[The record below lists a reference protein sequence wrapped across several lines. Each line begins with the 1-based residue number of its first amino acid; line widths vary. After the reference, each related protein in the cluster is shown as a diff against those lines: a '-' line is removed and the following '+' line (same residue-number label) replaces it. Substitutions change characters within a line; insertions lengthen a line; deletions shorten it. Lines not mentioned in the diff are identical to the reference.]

1 MRYCFCILFLFV
13 SAATFAQQ
21 SAAQLRTRLEAGT
34 DNEKIQTCLELS
46 KVYATAQ
53 PDSAVDYCNQA
64 MRLAQKRSDRHN
76 EATVL
81 LELGRIN
88 ELHHHNDLARR
99 FTNEALSI
107 FRTIK
112 EPEGIAL
119 AYDQLGLIE
128 GLQENISL
136 ATKDMG
142 RAMKFYEDTH
152 DTSGILETY
161 HGLGAVYEQKG
172 EIEKAL
178 TYYLRALVQYEHR
191 DIKPEAY
198 FILLERIGHLY
209 LKKGDSKNAL
219 RYLQEGVHNSN
230 NSANRDTQI
239 TLLDE
244 EGKVFEQEGEKSR
257 ALLFYKKALAEA
269 KTFNKPEEEAQAL
282 ISIAGVL
289 KKQDATQSLD
299 DLKKALKIAGN
310 LHQPQLE
317 ANIYEALAGVYQQQK
332 DYKEAMEA
340 LEEHHRLLDSLLGAD
355 TTKDIAELD
364 SSYALE
370 SSREKVGQLQQVNKK
385 ESTELNLGIVIL
397 IAVLIILVLLW
408 FYLRKVNRLNAEL
421 TTSNKV
427 KDTLFSII
435 GHDLKGPAG
444 SAAQLFAMME
454 TEEFSEEELRGMI
467 SELRVQTSASFEL
480 LNALFEW
487 GRSQLQGVKVQ
498 QEIVI
503 SKPVINKNISVLSQ
517 QAAIKNI
524 TITDHTPADAQVF
537 IDPNHFDFIIRNLLS
552 NAIKFTFAGGQINIT
567 SNLTDKEMVY
577 GVRDTGIGIS
587 EAQQQA
593 FQKTNIN
600 VSFGTKGEKGSGLG
614 LLLIKEFVK
623 ANHGRIWLE
632 SVEGQGTTFYFAFPV
647 TGK

>member
-1 MRYCFCILFLFV
+1 MRYHFYVLFFFI
-13 SAATFAQQ
+13 SATVLAQQ
-21 SAAQLRTRLEAGT
+21 PATQLRAKLAEGT
-34 DNEKIQTCLELS
+34 YSEKIQTCLQLS
-46 KVYATAQ
+46 KVYATTQ
-53 PDSAVDYCNQA
+53 PDSAVDFCNQA
-64 MRLAQKRSDRHN
+64 MRLAQKHNDRHN
-76 EATVL
+76 EASIL
-81 LELGRIN
+81 LELGNIN
-88 ELHHHNDLARR
+88 ELHHHSDLARR

-128 GLQENISL
+128 GMQANISL

-191 DIKPEAY
+191 AIKPEAY

-219 RYLQEGVHNSN
+219 RYLEEGVRNSN
-230 NSANRDTQI
+230 SPSNRDTQI

-244 EGKVFEQEGEKSR
+244 EGKVFEQEGEKAR
-257 ALLFYKKALAEA
+257 ALAYYKKALVEA
-269 KTFNKPEEEAQAL
+269 KTFNKPEQEAQAL
-282 ISIAGVL
+282 INIAGIL
-289 KKQDATQSLD
+289 KKQNAAQSLT
-299 DLKKALKIAGN
+299 DLKQALKIVAG

-317 ANIYEALAGVYQQQK
+317 ANIYQALAGVYQQQK

-370 SSREKVGQLQQVNKK
+370 SSREKVGQLQQVNKQEK
-385 ESTELNLGIVIL
+385 AELNLGFVIL
-397 IAVLIILVLLW
+397 IAALVIVVLLW

-421 TTSNKV
+421 TASNKI

-454 TEEFSEEELRGMI
+454 TEEFTEEELRGMI

-498 QEIVI
+498 QELVVT
-503 SKPVINKNISVLSQ
+503 KPVISKNISVLSQ
-517 QAAIKNI
+517 QASVKNI
-524 TITDHTPADAQVF
+524 TITDHTPADARVF

-552 NAIKFTFAGGQINIT
+552 NAIKFTFAGGQIDVT
-567 SNLTDKEMVY
+567 SSLTDKEMVY
-577 GVRDTGIGIS
+577 GVKDTGIGIS

-623 ANHGRIWLE
+623 ANNGRIWLE
-632 SVEGQGTTFYFAFPV
+632 SVEGQGTTFYFAFPANL
-647 TGK
+647 

>member
-1 MRYCFCILFLFV
+1 MRYFSILFLFIS
-13 SAATFAQQ
+13 SAVFAQQ
-21 SAAQLRTRLEAGT
+21 TTSQLR
-34 DNEKIQTCLELS
+34 EKLVKDAESDKIKTSLQLS
-46 KVYATAQ
+46 KAYAATQ
-53 PDSAVDYCNQA
+53 PDSAVDFCNQA
-64 MRLAQKRSDRHN
+64 MRLAQKHNDRHD
-76 EATVL
+76 EASIL

-99 FTNEALSI
+99 FTNESLSI

-112 EPEGIAL
+112 ESEGIAL
-119 AYDQLGLIE
+119 AYDQLGMVE
-128 GLQENISL
+128 GLQENIAL
-136 ATKDMG
+136 ATRDMN

-191 DIKPEAY
+191 SIKPEAY

-209 LKKGDSKNAL
+209 LKKGDPKNAL
-219 RYLQEGVHNSN
+219 RYLEEGVRNSSN
-230 NSANRDTQI
+230 PSNRDTQI

-244 EGKVFEQEGEKSR
+244 EGKVFEQEGEKAR
-257 ALLFYKKALAEA
+257 ALAYYKKALAEA
-269 KTFNKPEEEAQAL
+269 KIYNKPEEEAQAL
-282 ISIAGVL
+282 ISIAAVL
-289 KKQDATQSLD
+289 KKQDAKQSLN
-299 DLKKALKIAGN
+299 DLKTALNIARD

-317 ANIYEALAGVYQQQK
+317 ANIYQALAGVYQQQK

-370 SSREKVGQLQQVNKK
+370 SSREKLGQLQQVNKK
-385 ESTELNLGIVIL
+385 ENTELNLGIVIL
-397 IAVLIILVLLW
+397 IAALVILVLLV
-408 FYLRKVNRLNAEL
+408 FYLRKVKRLNAEL
-421 TTSNKV
+421 TASNKV

-454 TEEFSEEELRGMI
+454 TEEFSEEELRVMI
-467 SELRVQTSASFEL
+467 SELREQTSASFEL

-487 GRSQLQGVKVQ
+487 GRSQLQGVKVH
-498 QEIVI
+498 QELVETKPII
-503 SKPVINKNISVLSQ
+503 SKNIAVLSQ

-524 TITDHTPADAQVF
+524 TITDNTPADARVF
-537 IDPNHFDFIIRNLLS
+537 MDANHFDFIIRNLLS
-552 NAIKFTFAGGQINIT
+552 NAIKFTFADGKVDVTFIAGE
-567 SNLTDKEMVY
+567 KEMIY

-587 EAQQQA
+587 EVQQKA
-593 FQKTNIN
+593 FLKTNIN

-632 SVEGQGTTFYFAFPV
+632 STEGQGTTFYFAFPV
-647 TGK
+647 NN